1 MKKYPVARPSWPR
14 IFFCPMRQKR
24 PGLEWSDQ
32 IQQQFVRIP
41 AGRPCNQGSGA
52 ARHYRQKLRIIL
64 VKDAEKREGKNKLIL
79 FPFLGDCGIITISA
93 KVLRTTKGRPVVVCL
108 MTDDN
113 PGYPP
118 DCSDAARGAENLPKG
133 GDTHA
138 SKTMDF
144 WLGRL
149 CDVGNYDAGTGDGG
163 RNQQRA
169 RRTCDMAAGI

>member
-1 MKKYPVARPSWPR
+1 M
-14 IFFCPMRQKR
+14 
-24 PGLEWSDQ
+24 
-32 IQQQFVRIP
+32 
-41 AGRPCNQGSGA
+41 
-52 ARHYRQKLRIIL
+52 
-64 VKDAEKREGKNKLIL
+64 KDAEKREGKNKLIL

-118 DCSDAARGAENLPKG
+118 DCSAAARGAENLPKG

-144 WLGRL
+144 RLGRL
-149 CDVGNYDAGTGDGG
+149 CDVGNYDANTGDGN